1 MGVISV
7 SLEDSANGNVALKTQ
22 ARASIGKVH
31 RASLKGREEPSEAQL
46 HEGASKAGRRYIR
59 LCGKGCYGPAKAGIR
74 ILPSALPPHG
84 DTGAGLLAV
93 TAQQHSTPKP

>member
-1 MGVISV
+1 MKRSFTK
-7 SLEDSANGNVALKTQ
+7 AQ
-22 ARASIGKVH
+22 AKPAVDTYAFAARDVTA
-31 RASLKGREEPSEAQL
+31 
-46 HEGASKAGRRYIR
+46 
-59 LCGKGCYGPAKAGIR
+59 PAKAGIR